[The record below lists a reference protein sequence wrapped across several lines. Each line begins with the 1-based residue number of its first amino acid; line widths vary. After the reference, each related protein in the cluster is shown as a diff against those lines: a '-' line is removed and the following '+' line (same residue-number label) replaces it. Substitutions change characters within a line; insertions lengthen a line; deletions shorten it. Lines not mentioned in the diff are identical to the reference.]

1 MRALI
6 YTRCSTDEQAAN
18 GNTLEMQEERC
29 KAFVV
34 SKGWECAGVFS
45 DPGYSAKSLDR
56 PGIATMLN
64 LVKIRPRRVDAIVV
78 LKLDRLTRSVVD
90 LGNLLTSFEKHH
102 VALAGP
108 EVVFDTSTPVGR
120 LMANLLCAV
129 SQWEREEIGARTRAV
144 LSHKRQHGLIHAPH
158 EPFGY
163 RREGDRFVPA
173 PNELG
178 IIATMREMRS
188 HGATFRQ
195 IVAHLNGNGIETKR
209 GGKWN
214 PGTVRD
220 ILLRNSA
227 SKEVAV

>member
-1 MRALI
+1 
-6 YTRCSTDEQAAN
+6 
-18 GNTLEMQEERC
+18 
-29 KAFVV
+29 
-34 SKGWECAGVFS
+34 
-45 DPGYSAKSLDR
+45 
-56 PGIATMLN
+56 
-64 LVKIRPRRVDAIVV
+64 VV

-90 LGNLLTSFEKHH
+90 LGNLLTLLEKHH

-144 LSHKRQHGLIHAPH
+144 LSHKRQHGLVHAPH

-163 RREGDRFVPA
+163 KREGDRFVPVSH
-173 PNELG
+173 ELA
-178 IIATMREMRS
+178 IVATMRSLRAK
-188 HGATFRQ
+188 GATFRE
-195 IVAHLNGNGIETKR
+195 IVAHLNGNAIETKR

-220 ILLRNSA
+220 ILMRGC
-227 SKEVAV
+227 E